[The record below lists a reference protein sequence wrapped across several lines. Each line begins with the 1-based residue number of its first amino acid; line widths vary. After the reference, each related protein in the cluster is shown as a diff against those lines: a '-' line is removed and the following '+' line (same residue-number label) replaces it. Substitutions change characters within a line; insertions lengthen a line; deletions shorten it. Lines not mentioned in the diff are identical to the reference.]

1 MAGLPL
7 ESKLI
12 RKFIAALAISAP
24 FFAHAA
30 PHAVDM
36 SCGMT
41 VKAFFAPLVQSRVLN
56 PKQVQ
61 VNDRSVNYFQPR
73 LFKEIAVYGMPV
85 VYVFGYTDEPL
96 LFVNNGNSAWDTY
109 GVVVRESI
117 ANVQAQ
123 LNSMQAGA
131 AQTYRVDARTTAIT
145 CKGESA

>member
-1 MAGLPL
+1 M

-12 RKFIAALAISAP
+12 KISIAALVISAP
-24 FFAHAA
+24 SAVHAA
-30 PHAVDM
+30 PHPVDM

-41 VKAFFAPLVQSRVLN
+41 VKAFFAPLVQNRILN

-61 VNDRSVNYFQPR
+61 ITDRSVNYFQPR
-73 LFKEIAVYGMPV
+73 LFKEIAVYGIPV

-96 LFVNNGNSAWDTY
+96 LFVNNGNSQWDTY

-123 LNSMQAGA
+123 LNSMQATA

-145 CKGESA
+145 CKGEAA